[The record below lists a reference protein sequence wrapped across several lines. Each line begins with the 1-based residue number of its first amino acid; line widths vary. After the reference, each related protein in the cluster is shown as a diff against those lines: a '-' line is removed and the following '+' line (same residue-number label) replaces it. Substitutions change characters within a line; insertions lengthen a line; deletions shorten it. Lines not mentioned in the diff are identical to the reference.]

1 MEKTTQTKL
10 IALFATVF
18 LLVIVIGASFAY
30 FGSFSVNLNNNVAV
44 NINAASPGTSTF
56 VSTSATLNLQVPAS
70 NMSQTVVEGQSSPVL
85 AAESSA
91 NMNISLTSGS
101 TGVSVTCKYNVYFEY
116 DTNSNV
122 YGSTTTPKT
131 SGATK
136 EITMQVTSSVGGTN
150 SYSTETNFDTGNG
163 KTWSSNKATLISDA
177 TITNASTTA
186 TTQTLKFT
194 MRFYN
199 FNASQNALAGKPFTG
214 KIYADKT
221 SCTST
226 TS

>member
-1 MEKTTQTKL
+1 MEKTKQTKL

-18 LLVIVIGASFAY
+18 LLLIVIGASFAY
-30 FGSFSVNLNNNVAV
+30 FGSFTVNLNNNVAV

-85 AAESSA
+85 AASSTA

-101 TGVSVTCKYNVYFEY
+101 AGVSITCNYNVYYEY
-116 DTNSNV
+116 SGSNV
-122 YGSTTTPKT
+122 YGATATPKT
-131 SGATK
+131 TGATK
-136 EITMQVTSSVGGTN
+136 EITMQVTASVGGTN
-150 SYSTETNFDTGNG
+150 NYSTETNFDTGNG
-163 KTWSSNKATLISDA
+163 KTWASNKATLITGA

-186 TTQTLKFT
+186 TTQTLSFT

-199 FNASQNALAGKPFTG
+199 FNANQNALAGKPFTG
-214 KIYADKT
+214 KIYAEKT
-221 SCTST
+221 NCTSIAK
-226 TS
+226 